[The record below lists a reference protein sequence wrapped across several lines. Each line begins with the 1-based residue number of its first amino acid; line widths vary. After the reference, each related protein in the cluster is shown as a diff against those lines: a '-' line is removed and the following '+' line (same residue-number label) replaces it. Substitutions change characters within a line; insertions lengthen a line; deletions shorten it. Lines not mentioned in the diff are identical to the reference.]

1 MSVNVRELLV
11 GFGKGKQTDISTANL
26 VGATWRLNKLNTA
39 PLNPQYI
46 TEDDAA
52 EAGKGHE
59 FATQTFK
66 SHVLV
71 GPHSIEK
78 YISSEWVAWC
88 AAFGLGNVVK
98 TGTTNLVYTCTP
110 TVPAT
115 SGIELPYFSYIEQ
128 TRPGG
133 SAIFDNMYV
142 GCRLKSFM
150 ASIQSGPGRSASKM
164 TAEFVGSGLI
174 TTPSAIT
181 LPARTAEKELPGAS
195 LALTILGTNYVTLK
209 SIVSLDWGWD
219 NAPREETG
227 FFPGSGTQAGYA
239 VKGRIENG
247 DRIPMLK
254 FVTRV
259 RVGAP
264 EFTTLQD
271 LTTGTAV
278 ITQTFDANNSYTAT
292 FQQMGFRVVELG
304 ETNGLM
310 TLSVEASPQFHA
322 SNGVLT
328 VVANTNIDG
337 ICQ

>member
-26 VGATWRLNKLNTA
+26 VGTIWRLNKLDTT
-39 PLNPQYI
+39 PLNPQYV

-59 FATQTFK
+59 FATETFK

-110 TVPAT
+110 TVPT
-115 SGIELPYFSYIEQ
+115 SGIELPYFSYVEQ
-128 TRPGG
+128 ARPGG
-133 SAIFDNMYV
+133 SAIFDKMFV
-142 GCRLKSFM
+142 GCRLKSFL
-150 ASIQSGPGRSASKM
+150 ASIQSGPGRSAAKM

-174 TTPSAIT
+174 TEPSAIT
-181 LPARTAEKELPGAS
+181 LPAKTAEKELPGAS
-195 LALTILGTNYVTLK
+195 LALTIIGTDYVALK
-209 SIVSLDWGWD
+209 SVVSLDWGWD

-227 FFPGSGTQAGYA
+227 FFPGSGTQNGYA

-259 RVGAP
+259 RVGSP
-264 EFTTLQD
+264 EYATLRN

-292 FQQMGFRVVELG
+292 FHQIGFKVVELG

-310 TLSVEASPQFHA
+310 TLSVEASTQFHA

-328 VVANTNIDG
+328 VVSNTNVDG